1 MADIVAGES
10 YVSPETRG
18 KRDGLAQRV
27 LVIVII
33 ALALI
38 LAGELVYHIVIA
50 PRLRIETISI
60 ESDLELS
67 DEQLLSLA
75 GLSTGAAF
83 FSVDVDAA
91 EARLRGF
98 PLVRE
103 AQVETTFPN
112 RVSVSVARRRPLAAA
127 LAMTD
132 DGTVPLVFDE
142 EGVVFQIGMDPKAD
156 LPIVSGLRFTAVELG
171 IQLPALVVDFL
182 TQLREIKLNEPELYR
197 LFSEYRIVQK
207 NDYAYEVVLYPVHYR
222 LPVRIGTSIDAD
234 MIEYVMMMLD
244 VLQKED
250 RIATLSELDFRSGEG
265 VLRPR
270 TEEGE
275 ANG

>member
-1 MADIVAGES
+1 MADILAGES
-10 YVSPETRG
+10 YVSPETREN
-18 KRDGLAQRV
+18 REGLAQRV

-33 ALALI
+33 ALSLI
-38 LAGELVYHIVIA
+38 LAGELVYHLLIA

-60 ESDLELS
+60 ESDLAMS
-67 DEQLLSLA
+67 DEELLSLA

-83 FSVDVDAA
+83 FSVDADAA
-91 EARLRGF
+91 AARLRQF

-112 RVSVSVARRRPLAAA
+112 RVSVSVARRRPLATA
-127 LAMTD
+127 LASTEN
-132 DGTVPLVFDE
+132 GTVPLVFDE
-142 EGVVFQIGMDPKAD
+142 EGVVFQIGVDAVD
-156 LPIVSGLRFTAVELG
+156 NLPVVSGLRFTAVDLG

-182 TQLREIKLNEPELYR
+182 TQLREIKLNSPELYG

-244 VLQKED
+244 LLQKQN
-250 RIATLSELDFRSGEG
+250 RIAALSELDFRSGEG

-270 TEEGE
+270 NEQGGT
-275 ANG
+275 NG